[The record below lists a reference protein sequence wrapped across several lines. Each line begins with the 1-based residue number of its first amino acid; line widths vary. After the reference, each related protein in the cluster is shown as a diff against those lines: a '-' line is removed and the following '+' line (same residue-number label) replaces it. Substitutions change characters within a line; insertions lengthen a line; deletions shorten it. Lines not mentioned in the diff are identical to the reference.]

1 MGAFDVVVLGGGTAG
16 VHVAT
21 EVAGGGKAVALVEA
35 GLIGGESAYLAC
47 LPSNSLLLS
56 AARALTWEDA
66 VARRDEVTGGL
77 DDSAPAARLNRAGV
91 TVIRGTGR
99 ITSPGTVEVTLAPGA
114 SPAPA
119 GTTVSLTYSDLVIAT
134 GCEPV
139 APPIEGLSDIPAW
152 TTAESLC
159 SPDLPRRLIVLG
171 GGPAG
176 CELTQIYAS
185 FGSQVTLVEAEPAL
199 LPGEPA
205 FAGEI
210 LAAAL
215 RRAGAEIYLGS
226 RATKAERTPDGLTLA
241 LADGTR
247 IDADRLLLATGR
259 RPRLG
264 GLGLDALGLAVTPGM
279 ALPTTTRCEVA
290 DVNGDKGRVWAAG
303 DVTGTTHTH
312 ASHYQAGVV
321 AANILGQR
329 READYSAIPRCV
341 FTTPSV
347 FAVGVVPGS
356 PAARDEA
363 AGNGHVP
370 SGDGHGPA
378 GDGHGP
384 AGDGH
389 ASAGDGHG
397 PEAGNGATVSN
408 GTDLQTPQVQPAAA
422 GGESFG
428 SRRMLRIARI
438 PAEAGT
444 WPARPE
450 GARGTE
456 VTDTGL
462 TDTGLADTELADT
475 GPADTGPADT
485 GLVTVRASLGDT
497 TRARLGQDDLG
508 CLELYADARSGVLA
522 GAVAVGPDAASWMGE
537 ITLAIRA
544 KISVEVLADVV
555 HAFPTYGEALET
567 ALRELAGTG
576 GSTIIA
582 DQQEKGTG
590 PLSELDMET
599 PEGDAIE
606 QHQEVF
612 ADETVTAARREVP
625 FDVNEAD
632 AAEQERAVGFDDD
645 DYR

>member
-114 SPAPA
+114 NPAA
-119 GTTVSLTYSDLVIAT
+119 AVTTVSLTYSDLVIAT

-226 RATKAERTPDGLTLA
+226 RATKAERTPGGLTLA

-312 ASHYQAGVV
+312 ASHYQASVV

-347 FAVGVVPGS
+347 FAVGVVPGT

-363 AGNGHVP
+363 AEEAAGDGHAP
-370 SGDGHGPA
+370 AGDGHGPA

-384 AGDGH
+384 A
-389 ASAGDGHG
+389 
-397 PEAGNGATVSN
+397 AGNGATASN
-408 GTDLQTPQVQPAAA
+408 GTDPADPA
-422 GGESFG
+422 GGGGRRGLRVAQDAADREDPGGGRDLAGPAGRG
-428 SRRMLRIARI
+428 SRHRGDQHWADRHR
-438 PAEAGT
+438 AGHG
-444 WPARPE
+444 PGQPGRHHP
-450 GARGTE
+450 GAP
-456 VTDTGL
+456 
-462 TDTGLADTELADT
+462 
-475 GPADTGPADT
+475 GPG
-485 GLVTVRASLGDT
+485 RS
-497 TRARLGQDDLG
+497 RLP
-508 CLELYADARSGVLA
+508 R
-522 GAVAVGPDAASWMGE
+522 
-537 ITLAIRA
+537 
-544 KISVEVLADVV
+544 
-555 HAFPTYGEALET
+555 
-567 ALRELAGTG
+567 ALR
-576 GSTIIA
+576 
-582 DQQEKGTG
+582 
-590 PLSELDMET
+590 
-599 PEGDAIE
+599 
-606 QHQEVF
+606 
-612 ADETVTAARREVP
+612 
-625 FDVNEAD
+625 
-632 AAEQERAVGFDDD
+632 
-645 DYR
+645 

>member
-1 MGAFDVVVLGGGTAG
+1 MGAFDVVVLGGGSAG

-35 GLIGGESAYLAC
+35 GLIGGESGYLAC

-56 AARALTWEDA
+56 AARGKTWEDA
-66 VARRDEVTGGL
+66 VAQRTEVTGGL
-77 DDSAPAARLNRAGV
+77 DDSAAARRLTRAGV

-99 ITSPGTVEVTLAPGA
+99 LTAPGTVEVTLAPGEE
-114 SPAPA
+114 SAPA
-119 GTTVSLTYSDLVIAT
+119 GTVVPLAYTDLVLAT

-171 GGPAG
+171 GGAAG

-185 FGSQVTLVEAEPAL
+185 FGSQVTLVEGDSRL

-247 IDADRLLLATGR
+247 IDADRLLLASGR

-264 GLGLDALGLAVTPGM
+264 GLGLDALGLEVTPGM

-290 DVNGDKGRVWAAG
+290 GTGGLGVRVWAAG

-312 ASHYQAGVV
+312 ASQYQAGVV
-321 AANILGQR
+321 ASNILGVP

-347 FAVGVVPGS
+347 FSVGIVPG
-356 PAARDEA
+356 AAEA
-363 AGNGHVP
+363 VQDTGPETLNG
-370 SGDGHGPA
+370 S
-378 GDGHGP
+378 
-384 AGDGH
+384 
-389 ASAGDGHG
+389 G
-397 PEAGNGATVSN
+397 PEA
-408 GTDLQTPQVQPAAA
+408 PEA
-422 GGESFG
+422 GERG
-428 SRRMLRIARI
+428 RRMLRIAKP
-438 PAEAGT
+438 PAEDQGQAGAAGS
-444 WPARPE
+444 PGGGQR
-450 GARGTE
+450 
-456 VTDTGL
+456 
-462 TDTGLADTELADT
+462 
-475 GPADTGPADT
+475 
-485 GLVTVRASLGDT
+485 LVTVRASLGDT
-497 TRARLGQDDLG
+497 TRARLGHDDLG
-508 CLELYADARSGVLA
+508 GIELYAEAESGILA

-537 ITLAIRA
+537 VTLAIRA
-544 KISVEVLADVV
+544 KIPVTVLADVV
-555 HAFPTYGEALET
+555 HAFPTYGEALEK
-567 ALRELAGTG
+567 ALRELAGTRASAIG
-576 GSTIIA
+576 ASAIGAGHQEEGIGS
-582 DQQEKGTG
+582 
-590 PLSELDMET
+590 LSELGMET
-599 PEGDAIE
+599 PEDDALE
-606 QHQEVF
+606 QRQELVQE
-612 ADETVTAARREVP
+612 ETPVGVRHELP

-632 AAEQERAVGFDDD
+632 AAEQERVVGFDDD

>member
-16 VHVAT
+16 LHVAT
-21 EVAGGGKAVALVEA
+21 EVAGGGKSVALVEA
-35 GLIGGESAYLAC
+35 GLIGGESPYLAC
-47 LPSNSLLLS
+47 LPSNSMLLS
-56 AARALTWEDA
+56 SARGKSWEDA
-66 VARRDEVTGGL
+66 VARRTEVTGGL
-77 DDSAPAARLNRAGV
+77 DDSAAARRLGRAGV

-99 ITSPGTVEVTLAPGA
+99 ITAPGTVEVTLAPGEE
-114 SPAPA
+114 SAPA
-119 GTTVSLTYSDLVIAT
+119 GTVVPLAYTDLVLAT

-185 FGSQVTLVEAEPAL
+185 FGSQVTLVEADQGL

-226 RATKAERTPDGLTLA
+226 RATKAERTSDGLTLA

-247 IDADRLLLATGR
+247 IDADRLLLASGR

-264 GLGLDALGLAVTPGM
+264 GLGLDVLGLEVTPGM

-290 DVNGDKGRVWAAG
+290 GTGGRVWAAG

-312 ASHYQAGVV
+312 ASQYQASVV
-321 AANILGQR
+321 AANIGGQD

-347 FAVGVVPGS
+347 FSVGVVPGAPEAPEDPQDAAPETVNGS
-356 PAARDEA
+356 GPGAPAAGE
-363 AGNGHVP
+363 
-370 SGDGHGPA
+370 PA
-378 GDGHGP
+378 
-384 AGDGH
+384 
-389 ASAGDGHG
+389 
-397 PEAGNGATVSN
+397 
-408 GTDLQTPQVQPAAA
+408 
-422 GGESFG
+422 
-428 SRRMLRIARI
+428 RRMLRIAKM
-438 PAEAGT
+438 PAETQAAA
-444 WPARPE
+444 PAS
-450 GARGTE
+450 
-456 VTDTGL
+456 
-462 TDTGLADTELADT
+462 
-475 GPADTGPADT
+475 GPDAPAPGPRLITA
-485 GLVTVRASLGDT
+485 RASLGDT
-497 TRARLGQDDLG
+497 ARARLGQDDLG
-508 CLELYADARSGVLA
+508 CIELYADAGSGVLA

-537 ITLAIRA
+537 VTLAIRA
-544 KISVEVLADVV
+544 KIPVAILADVV

-567 ALRELAGTG
+567 ALRELAGT
-576 GSTIIA
+576 A
-582 DQQEKGTG
+582 DRAVVAGHQEKGIG
-590 PLSELDMET
+590 PLSELDIET
-599 PEGDAIE
+599 PEADAIE
-606 QHQEVF
+606 QHQDVVP
-612 ADETVTAARREVP
+612 DEAMVSARREVP

-632 AAEQERAVGFDDD
+632 VAEQDRAVGYDDD

>member
-21 EVAGGGKAVALVEA
+21 EVADGGKAVALVEA

-56 AARALTWEDA
+56 AARGKTWEDA

-77 DDSAPAARLNRAGV
+77 DDSAPARRLTRAGV
-91 TVIRGTGR
+91 TVIRGSGR
-99 ITSPGTVEVTLAPGA
+99 IIGPGKVEVTLVPGA
-114 SPAPA
+114 DR
-119 GTTVSLTYSDLVIAT
+119 GTVSLTYSDLVIAT

-152 TTAESLC
+152 TTAQSLC

-185 FGSQVTLVEAEPAL
+185 FGSQVTLVEAEPSL

-226 RATKAERTPDGLTLA
+226 PATKAERTSDGLTLA
-241 LADGTR
+241 LEDGTR
-247 IDADRLLLATGR
+247 IDADRLLLASGR

-264 GLGLDALGLAVTPGM
+264 GLGLDALGLEVTPGM
-279 ALPTTTRCEVA
+279 ALPTTTRCEVTG
-290 DVNGDKGRVWAAG
+290 VLGSSRVWAAG

-312 ASHYQAGVV
+312 ASRYQASVV
-321 AANILGQR
+321 AANICGQR
-329 READYSAIPRCV
+329 READYTAIPRCV

-347 FAVGVVPGS
+347 FAVGVVPD
-356 PAARDEA
+356 AALVTRNEVAEDGTGTGQGA
-363 AGNGHVP
+363 AG
-370 SGDGHGPA
+370 A
-378 GDGHGP
+378 
-384 AGDGH
+384 
-389 ASAGDGHG
+389 
-397 PEAGNGATVSN
+397 ATTV
-408 GTDLQTPQVQPAAA
+408 T
-422 GGESFG
+422 
-428 SRRMLRIARI
+428 
-438 PAEAGT
+438 AGT
-444 WPARPE
+444 G
-450 GARGTE
+450 GA
-456 VTDTGL
+456 DL
-462 TDTGLADTELADT
+462 I
-475 GPADTGPADT
+475 
-485 GLVTVRASLGDT
+485 TVRAHLGDT
-497 TRARLGQDDLG
+497 TRAHLGQDNLG
-508 CLELYADARSGVLA
+508 CLELYADAESGVLA
-522 GAVAVGPDAASWMGE
+522 GAVAVGADAASWMGE
-537 ITLAIRA
+537 VTLAIRA
-544 KISVEVLADVV
+544 KISLAVLADVV

-576 GSTIIA
+576 GSTEIA
-582 DQQEKGTG
+582 DQRKKGIG

-606 QHQEVF
+606 QHQEVIE
-612 ADETVTAARREVP
+612 DDTVTAARREVP
-625 FDVNEAD
+625 FDVDEAD

-645 DYR
+645 EYR

>member
-35 GLIGGESAYLAC
+35 GLIGGESPYLAC

-56 AARALTWEDA
+56 AARGKTWEDA
-66 VARRDEVTGGL
+66 VARRASVTGGL
-77 DDSAPAARLNRAGV
+77 DDSAALRRLSRAGV

-99 ITSPGTVEVTLAPGA
+99 ITAPGTVEVTLAPGEE
-114 SPAPA
+114 SAPA
-119 GTTVSLTYSDLVIAT
+119 GTLVPLAYTDLVLAT

-185 FGSQVTLVEAEPAL
+185 FGSQVTLVEADQRL

-205 FAGEI
+205 FAG
-210 LAAAL
+210 
-215 RRAGAEIYLGS
+215 EIYLGS

-247 IDADRLLLATGR
+247 IDADRLLLASGR

-264 GLGLDALGLAVTPGM
+264 GLGLDAIGLQITPGM

-290 DVNGDKGRVWAAG
+290 GADGRVWAAG

-312 ASHYQAGVV
+312 TSHYQAGVV
-321 AANILGQR
+321 AANILGVPRQ
-329 READYSAIPRCV
+329 ADYSALPRCV

-347 FAVGVVPGS
+347 FSVGVVPAAAEAGQEADTAAGS
-356 PAARDEA
+356 GTGNGAGPAA
-363 AGNGHVP
+363 
-370 SGDGHGPA
+370 
-378 GDGHGP
+378 
-384 AGDGH
+384 
-389 ASAGDGHG
+389 
-397 PEAGNGATVSN
+397 PEAGERT
-408 GTDLQTPQVQPAAA
+408 
-422 GGESFG
+422 
-428 SRRMLRIARI
+428 RRMLRIAPM
-438 PAEAGT
+438 PAEGQ
-444 WPARPE
+444 PRNH
-450 GARGTE
+450 TE
-456 VTDTGL
+456 TG
-462 TDTGLADTELADT
+462 T
-475 GPADTGPADT
+475 GPAGGSPR
-485 GLVTVRASLGDT
+485 LVTARASLGDT
-497 TRARLGQDDLG
+497 TRAQLGQDDLG
-508 CLELYADARSGVLA
+508 CLELYADTESGVLV

-544 KISVEVLADVV
+544 KIPVTILADVV

-567 ALRELAGTG
+567 ALRELAGTEASAAG
-576 GSTIIA
+576 ASASASAGLA
-582 DQQEKGTG
+582 DQEEEGIG

-599 PEGDAIE
+599 PEDDAIE
-606 QHQEVF
+606 QHQELIP
-612 ADETVTAARREVP
+612 DETMVGVRREVP

-632 AAEQERAVGFDDD
+632 AAEQDRAVGYDDD

>member
-1 MGAFDVVVLGGGTAG
+1 MAAFDVVVLGGGTAG

-21 EVAGGGKAVALVEA
+21 EVAGGGKTVALVEA

-56 AARALTWEDA
+56 ATRGEPWEDA
-66 VARRDEVTGGL
+66 VARRTEVTGGL
-77 DDSAPAARLNRAGV
+77 DDSAPAQRLRRAGV
-91 TVIRGTGR
+91 QVIRGTGR
-99 ITSPGTVEVTLAPGA
+99 ITAPGTVEVALAPDADKTAG
-114 SPAPA
+114 PA
-119 GTTVSLTYSDLVIAT
+119 GAGGPANRVTTLTYSDLVIAT

-152 TTAESLC
+152 TTAQSLS

-176 CELTQIYAS
+176 CELTQAYAS
-185 FGSQVTLVEAEPAL
+185 FGSQVTLVEAEPRL

-215 RRAGAEIYLGS
+215 RRAGAEIRLGS
-226 RATKAERTPDGLTLA
+226 RATKAERTADGLTLA
-241 LADGTR
+241 LEDGTR
-247 IDADRLLLATGR
+247 IDAARLLLASGR

-264 GLGLDALGLAVTPGM
+264 GLGLDVLGVELTPGM

-290 DVNGDKGRVWAAG
+290 GTSGLKVRVWAAG

-321 AANILGQR
+321 AANILGR
-329 READYSAIPRCV
+329 DREADYSAIPRCV

-347 FAVGVVPGS
+347 FAVGTIPGVTEGGSAAADAAS
-356 PAARDEA
+356 PD
-363 AGNGHVP
+363 P
-370 SGDGHGPA
+370 SPDPGPDHGSDHGP
-378 GDGHGP
+378 
-384 AGDGH
+384 
-389 ASAGDGHG
+389 
-397 PEAGNGATVSN
+397 GNGAKV
-408 GTDLQTPQVQPAAA
+408 
-422 GGESFG
+422 
-428 SRRMLRIARI
+428 RRMLRIARVP
-438 PAEAGT
+438 PAEVPSQGGT
-444 WPARPE
+444 PAAQGGTGAQGGTAPE
-450 GARGTE
+450 GSTVSQGDAGPRLITAR
-456 VTDTGL
+456 
-462 TDTGLADTELADT
+462 A
-475 GPADTGPADT
+475 
-485 GLVTVRASLGDT
+485 RLGDT
-497 TRARLGQDDLG
+497 ARGYLGQDDLG
-508 CLELYADARSGVLA
+508 CLELYADAGTGVLA

-544 KISVEVLADVV
+544 KIPVAVLADVV

-567 ALRELAGTG
+567 ALRELAGSG
-576 GSTIIA
+576 GTAARA
-582 DQQEKGTG
+582 DQQKGTG
-590 PLSELDMET
+590 TLSELDMET

-606 QHQEVF
+606 QHQEVTS
-612 ADETVTAARREVP
+612 DEAAATARREVP